1 MQDNNMLDSSIVT
14 YRDVFGGIISDDPI
28 TANAVWAQFKQ
39 PVTYPYVSPNLDPAW
54 EVDAPITN
62 TISSIVPWN
71 IYQLTR
77 YSIIAETQYN
87 KNAFFLS
94 EKTAKAIVA
103 TRIFI
108 IVGAQ
113 HYLKNLRALGF
124 QTFGHIID
132 ESYDEIADDVSRYR
146 AAMDQARRLSQMD
159 YAQTQL
165 LAQSQVDHNF
175 QRLKELPDETR
186 KLMLNLV
193 STACPNT

>member
-1 MQDNNMLDSSIVT
+1 
-14 YRDVFGGIISDDPI
+14 
-28 TANAVWAQFKQ
+28 
-39 PVTYPYVSPNLDPAW
+39 
-54 EVDAPITN
+54 
-62 TISSIVPWN
+62 
-71 IYQLTR
+71 
-77 YSIIAETQYN
+77 
-87 KNAFFLS
+87 
-94 EKTAKAIVA
+94 
-103 TRIFI
+103 
-108 IVGAQ
+108 
-113 HYLKNLRALGF
+113 LKNLRALGF